1 MGDLILENHKEFN
14 SSNELEKNSE
24 DEILKIEIIDGIF
37 KNNKIKILNSPTAQ
51 SLYEKNYFGTLL
63 PNNSL
68 ELDVLEALLLIERSR
83 INIFDENKKEMTAE
97 QILSIVVEED
107 PRIWVKYL
115 VYRDLRQRGYM
126 VRLGYGE
133 GIDFR
138 VYPRGSTRTEAIAKY
153 FIYILDEG
161 NSVQLQNLDQITQQ
175 TLNARKKLIIVTL
188 DRLGDP
194 TYYHLEQTKL
204 PENSKKEDFW

>member
-1 MGDLILENHKEFN
+1 LENLKEST
-14 SSNELEKNSE
+14 SSEELEKNNE
-24 DEILKIEIIDGIF
+24 DEILKYEIVDGIF
-37 KNNKIKILNSPTAQ
+37 KNNKIQISSSPTVQ
-51 SLYEKNYFGTLL
+51 TLYEKNYFGTLM
-63 PNNSL
+63 PDGSL

-83 INIFDENKKEMTAE
+83 IKILDENNLEMTAE
-97 QILSIVVEED
+97 QILSIIVEED
-107 PRIWVKYL
+107 ARIWIKYL

-126 VRLGYGE
+126 VRLGYGD

-138 VYPRGSTRTEAIAKY
+138 VYPRGSTRSEAIAKY

-161 NSVQLQNLDQITQQ
+161 NSIQLQNLDQITKQ

-204 PENSKKEDFW
+204 PENSKKEGFW

>member
-1 MGDLILENHKEFN
+1 MENHKESN
-14 SSNELEKNSE
+14 SSKELEKNSE

-37 KNNKIKILNSPTAQ
+37 KNNKIEISNSPTAQ
-51 SLYEKNYFGTLL
+51 SLYGKNYFGTLL

-138 VYPRGSTRTEAIAKY
+138 VYPRGSTRSEAIAKY

-204 PENSKKEDFW
+204 PENSKKENFW

>member
-1 MGDLILENHKEFN
+1 MENHKEST
-14 SSNELEKNSE
+14 SSEESEKNDE
-24 DEILKIEIIDGIF
+24 DEILKYEIVNGIF
-37 KNNKIKILNSPTAQ
+37 KNNKIQISFSPTVQ
-51 SLYEKNYFGTLL
+51 TLYEKNYFGTLL
-63 PNNSL
+63 PDGSL
-68 ELDVLEALLLIERSR
+68 ELDILEALLLIERSR
-83 INIFDENKKEMTAE
+83 IQIFNENKEEMTAE

-107 PRIWVKYL
+107 SRIWVKYL

-126 VRLGYGE
+126 VRLGYGD

-138 VYPRGSTRTEAIAKY
+138 VYPRGSTRSEAVAKY

-161 NSVQLQNLDQITQQ
+161 NSIQLQNLDQITKQ

>member
-1 MGDLILENHKEFN
+1 MENHREST
-14 SSNELEKNSE
+14 SSKELEKNEE
-24 DEILKIEIIDGIF
+24 DEISKYEIVEGIF
-37 KNNKIKILNSPTAQ
+37 RNNKIQISFSPTAQ
-51 SLYEKNYFGTLL
+51 SLYEKNYFGSLM
-63 PNNSL
+63 PDGSL
-68 ELDVLEALLLIERSR
+68 ELDVLEALLLTERSR
-83 INIFDENKKEMTAE
+83 IKILDENNLEMTAE
-97 QILSIVVEED
+97 QILSIIVEKD
-107 PRIWVKYL
+107 ARIWVKYL

-126 VRLGYGE
+126 VRLGYGD

-138 VYPRGSTRTEAIAKY
+138 VYPRGSTRSEAIAKY

-161 NSVQLQNLDQITQQ
+161 NSIQLQNLDQITKQ

-204 PENSKKEDFW
+204 PENFKKEDFW

>member
-1 MGDLILENHKEFN
+1 MENHKE
-14 SSNELEKNSE
+14 SNLSKELEKNSE

-37 KNNKIKILNSPTAQ
+37 KNNKIEISNSPTSQ

-138 VYPRGSTRTEAIAKY
+138 VYPRGSTRSEAIAKY

>member
-1 MGDLILENHKEFN
+1 MENNKEST
-14 SSNELEKNSE
+14 SSEELGKNDE
-24 DEILKIEIIDGIF
+24 DEFLKYEIVDGIF
-37 KNNKIKILNSPTAQ
+37 KNNKIKISFSPSVQA
-51 SLYEKNYFGTLL
+51 LYEKNYFGTLL
-63 PNNSL
+63 PDGSL

-83 INIFDENKKEMTAE
+83 LKIYSETKEEMTAE

-107 PRIWVKYL
+107 ARIWVKYL

-138 VYPRGSTRTEAIAKY
+138 VYPRGSTRSETIANY

-161 NSVQLQNLDQITQQ
+161 NSIQLQNLDQITQQ

>member
-1 MGDLILENHKEFN
+1 MENHKDSN
-14 SSNELEKNSE
+14 SSKELEKNSE

-37 KNNKIKILNSPTAQ
+37 KNNKIEILNSPTAQ

-63 PNNSL
+63 PDNSL

-83 INIFDENKKEMTAE
+83 IRIFNETKEEMTAE
-97 QILSIVVEED
+97 QILSIVVDED

-126 VRLGYGE
+126 VRLGYGD

-138 VYPRGSTRTEAIAKY
+138 VYPRGSTRSEAIAKY

-161 NSVQLQNLDQITQQ
+161 NSIQLQNLDQITKQ

>member
-1 MGDLILENHKEFN
+1 MENHKEST
-14 SSNELEKNSE
+14 SSEELEKNDE
-24 DEILKIEIIDGIF
+24 DEILKYEIVDGIF
-37 KNNKIKILNSPTAQ
+37 RDNKIQISFSPTVQ
-51 SLYEKNYFGTLL
+51 TLYEKNYFGTLM
-63 PNNSL
+63 PDGSL

-83 INIFDENKKEMTAE
+83 IQIFNENKEEMTAE

-107 PRIWVKYL
+107 SRIWVKYL

-126 VRLGYGE
+126 VRLGYGD

-138 VYPRGSTRTEAIAKY
+138 VYPRGSTRSEAVAKY

-161 NSVQLQNLDQITQQ
+161 NSIQLQNLDQITKQ

>member
-1 MGDLILENHKEFN
+1 MENHKEST
-14 SSNELEKNSE
+14 SSEELEKNDE
-24 DEILKIEIIDGIF
+24 DEILKYEIVDGIF
-37 KNNKIKILNSPTAQ
+37 RDNKIQISFSPTVQ
-51 SLYEKNYFGTLL
+51 TLYEKNYFGTLL
-63 PNNSL
+63 PDGSL
-68 ELDVLEALLLIERSR
+68 ELDILEALLLIERSR
-83 INIFDENKKEMTAE
+83 IQIFNENKEEMTAE

-107 PRIWVKYL
+107 SRIWVKYL

-126 VRLGYGE
+126 VRLGYGD

-138 VYPRGSTRTEAIAKY
+138 VYPRGSTRSEAVAKY

-161 NSVQLQNLDQITQQ
+161 NSIQLQNLDQITKQ

>member
-1 MGDLILENHKEFN
+1 MDNHQIPTSSEVSENK
-14 SSNELEKNSE
+14 
-24 DEILKIEIIDGIF
+24 DEEESLKFETIDGIF
-37 KNNKIKILNSPTAQ
+37 RNNKIEISKSPTAQ
-51 SLYEKNYFGTLL
+51 SLYEKNYFGTSL
-63 PNNSL
+63 PDGSL

-83 INIFDENKKEMTAE
+83 IIIFDNNKKEMTAE

-138 VYPRGSTRTEAIAKY
+138 VYPRGSTRSEAIAKY
-153 FIYILDEG
+153 FIFILDEG

-175 TLNARKKLIIVTL
+175 TLHARKKLIIVTL

-204 PENSKKEDFW
+204 PENSKKNDFW

>member
-1 MGDLILENHKEFN
+1 MENHKESN
-14 SSNELEKNSE
+14 SSKELEKNSE

-37 KNNKIKILNSPTAQ
+37 KNNKIEILNSPTAQ

-83 INIFDENKKEMTAE
+83 IKIFDENKKEMTAE
-97 QILSIVVEED
+97 QILSIIVEED

-138 VYPRGSTRTEAIAKY
+138 VYPRGSTRSEAIAKY
-153 FIYILDEG
+153 FIFILDEG

-204 PENSKKEDFW
+204 PENSKKENFW

>member
-1 MGDLILENHKEFN
+1 LENHKEST
-14 SSNELEKNSE
+14 SSEELEKNNE
-24 DEILKIEIIDGIF
+24 DEILKYEIINGIF
-37 KNNKIKILNSPTAQ
+37 KNNKIQISFSPTVQ
-51 SLYEKNYFGTLL
+51 TLYEKNYFGTLL
-63 PNNSL
+63 PDGSL
-68 ELDVLEALLLIERSR
+68 ELDILEALLLIERSR
-83 INIFDENKKEMTAE
+83 IQIFNENKEEMTAE

-107 PRIWVKYL
+107 SRIWVKYL

-126 VRLGYGE
+126 VRLGYGD

-138 VYPRGSTRTEAIAKY
+138 VYPRGSTRSEAVAKY

-161 NSVQLQNLDQITQQ
+161 NSIQLQNLDQITKQ

>member
-1 MGDLILENHKEFN
+1 MENHKESN
-14 SSNELEKNSE
+14 SSKELEKNSE

-37 KNNKIKILNSPTAQ
+37 KNNKIEILNSPTAQ

-63 PNNSL
+63 PDNSL

-83 INIFDENKKEMTAE
+83 IKIFDENKKEMTAE

-126 VRLGYGE
+126 VRLGYGD

-138 VYPRGSTRTEAIAKY
+138 VYPRGSTRSEAIAKY

-161 NSVQLQNLDQITQQ
+161 NSIQLQNLDQITKQ

>member
-24 DEILKIEIIDGIF
+24 DEILKIDIIDGIF

-204 PENSKKEDFW
+204 PKNSKKEDFW

>member
-1 MGDLILENHKEFN
+1 
-14 SSNELEKNSE
+14 
-24 DEILKIEIIDGIF
+24 
-37 KNNKIKILNSPTAQ
+37 
-51 SLYEKNYFGTLL
+51 
-63 PNNSL
+63 
-68 ELDVLEALLLIERSR
+68 
-83 INIFDENKKEMTAE
+83 
-97 QILSIVVEED
+97 
-107 PRIWVKYL
+107 
-115 VYRDLRQRGYM
+115 M

-138 VYPRGSTRTEAIAKY
+138 VYPRGSTRSEAIAKY
-153 FIYILDEG
+153 FIFILDEG

-204 PENSKKEDFW
+204 PENSKKEDFS

>member
-1 MGDLILENHKEFN
+1 MENHKEST
-14 SSNELEKNSE
+14 SSEELEKNDE
-24 DEILKIEIIDGIF
+24 DEILKYEIVDGIF
-37 KNNKIKILNSPTAQ
+37 KDNKIQISFSPTVQ
-51 SLYEKNYFGTLL
+51 TLYEKNYFGTLM
-63 PNNSL
+63 PDGSL

-83 INIFDENKKEMTAE
+83 IQIFNENKEEMTAE

-107 PRIWVKYL
+107 SRIWVKYL

-138 VYPRGSTRTEAIAKY
+138 VYPRGSTRSEAIAKY
-153 FIYILDEG
+153 FIFILDEG

>member
-1 MGDLILENHKEFN
+1 MENHKEST
-14 SSNELEKNSE
+14 SSEKLEKNDE
-24 DEILKIEIIDGIF
+24 DEILKYEIIDGIF
-37 KNNKIKILNSPTAQ
+37 KDNKIQISFSPTVQ
-51 SLYEKNYFGTLL
+51 TLYEKNYFGTLL
-63 PNNSL
+63 PDGSL
-68 ELDVLEALLLIERSR
+68 ELDILEALLLIERSR
-83 INIFDENKKEMTAE
+83 IQIFNENKEEMTAE

-107 PRIWVKYL
+107 SRIWVKYL

-126 VRLGYGE
+126 VRLGYGD

-138 VYPRGSTRTEAIAKY
+138 VYPRGSTRSEAVAKY

-161 NSVQLQNLDQITQQ
+161 NSIQLQNLDQITKQ

>member
-1 MGDLILENHKEFN
+1 MLKNHKEST
-14 SSNELEKNSE
+14 SSEELGNNNDE
-24 DEILKIEIIDGIF
+24 DEFLKYEIVDGIF
-37 KNNKIKILNSPTAQ
+37 KNNKILITFSPSVQT
-51 SLYEKNYFGTLL
+51 LYEKNYFGTLM
-63 PNNSL
+63 PDGSL

-83 INIFDENKKEMTAE
+83 IKIYNETKEEMTAE

-107 PRIWVKYL
+107 SRIWVKYL

-138 VYPRGSTRTEAIAKY
+138 VYPRGSTRSETSAKY

-161 NSVQLQNLDQITQQ
+161 NSIQLQNLDQITQQ

>member
-1 MGDLILENHKEFN
+1 MENHKEFN
-14 SSNELEKNSE
+14 SSKELEKNSE
-24 DEILKIEIIDGIF
+24 DEILKIEIIDGNF
-37 KNNKIKILNSPTAQ
+37 KNNKIKISNSPTAQ

-138 VYPRGSTRTEAIAKY
+138 VYPRGSTRSEAIAKY

-204 PENSKKEDFW
+204 PKNSKKEDLW